1 MQTSGLHRYSL
12 AVAALTLLLV
22 ITGAAVTS
30 VQRDSLV
37 PATPEQQ
44 IHRWVALAVSLLTI
58 GLAFRL
64 SRVSDRPAL
73 AKLGWAALALVVVQA
88 VIGMLAPSAAAI
100 HAVLAQIFFGVTVAI
115 AVVTSAEWSGPAE
128 HIEDQMRPPMPTLA
142 NITLAMV
149 LAQIMLGAAVRHKM
163 MGAISH
169 IGFAILVA
177 LMAFLLGMCV
187 LHQAPQHRRLRPAAV
202 LVMTMVGVQVFLGF
216 GAFILKLM
224 MDEGTLPVMIVTAA
238 HVTTAALVLGS
249 TVLLDFEI
257 HRYLKAGLAHRAGAR
272 PTVAS

>member
-1 MQTSGLHRYSL
+1 MQTSGLHRYSI

-22 ITGAAVTS
+22 ITGAVVTS
-30 VQRDSLV
+30 SQRGSPV
-37 PATPEQQ
+37 PAMPEQQ
-44 IHRWVALAVSLLTI
+44 IHFWVAVAVGLLTI

-64 SRVSDRPAL
+64 SRVADRPWFG
-73 AKLGWAALALVVVQA
+73 KLGWGALGLVLAQAA
-88 VIGMLAPSAAAI
+88 IGLLSPSAAAV
-100 HAVLAQIFFGVTVAI
+100 HAVVAQVFFGLTVAI
-115 AVVTSAEWSGPAE
+115 AVLTSAEWSGKAE
-128 HIEDQMRPPMPTLA
+128 QIDDQMRPPMPTLA

-149 LAQIMLGAAVRHKM
+149 LVQIMLGAAVRHKM

-177 LMAFLLGMCV
+177 LVGLLLGMCV
-187 LHQAPQHRRLRPAAV
+187 LHQAPEHRRLRPAAV
-202 LVMTMVGVQVFLGF
+202 NLMVIIGVQVFLGF

-224 MDEGTLPVMIVTAA
+224 MAETALAVVIVTTA

-249 TVLLDFEI
+249 TVLLDLEI
-257 HRYLKAGLAHRAGAR
+257 HRYMKAGLPHREAR